1 MKHRPDSATHC
12 APWTKHSISVGATAA
27 AIAFTSPSVHS
38 RASTTRAAPC
48 SARKRTASELDT
60 DICVETWNGTP
71 RSRQSAITPQSETIA
86 ASTYGF
92 AASRTRA
99 TSAVSP
105 SNMIALSARYAFA
118 PQSRQRR
125 AISGRSSSRKLTP
138 LLARMLKVP
147 SPK

>member
-12 APWTKHSISVGATAA
+12 APWTKHSISSPPSL
-27 AIAFTSPSVHS
+27 AIRRTSSSVHS
-38 RASTTRAAPC
+38 RASTTRDAPC
-48 SARKRTASELDT
+48 PARKATASEFEV
-60 DICVETWNGTP
+60 DICVETWNATP
-71 RSRQSAITPQSETIA
+71 CFLQSAITPQSETIA

-118 PQSRQRR
+118 PRARQRR
-125 AISGRSSSRKLTP
+125 AISGRSSSRKFTP
-138 LLARMLKVP
+138 LRARMLKVP